1 VVQNLLGHKSA
12 TMTLDRYGHLYPD
25 DLDAVA
31 QRLDEGARKAADRLR
46 TTASSGPKPNLH
58 LAR

>member
-1 VVQNLLGHKSA
+1 
-12 TMTLDRYGHLYPD
+12 MTPDRYGRLYPD

-46 TTASSGPKPNLH
+46 TTPSSARKPNLH